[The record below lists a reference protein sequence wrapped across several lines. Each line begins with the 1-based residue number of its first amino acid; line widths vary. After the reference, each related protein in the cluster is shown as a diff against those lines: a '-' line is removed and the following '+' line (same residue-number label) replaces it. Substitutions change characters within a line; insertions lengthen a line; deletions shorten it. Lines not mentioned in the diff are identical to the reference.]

1 MCCRGEPAA
10 GLPALPLLPLP
21 GAACTRAGGQG
32 QARWRRPCCSQGQP
46 LFCGVDQ
53 FIPRGPPH
61 PAGALAGGVCRV
73 SYITCV
79 SCRLAPG
86 CVLRVLG
93 IKFCAAGRQRR
104 GLPAPRLYRPRPPPF
119 CTKIPRATCRASA
132 GTERML
138 GAEQLV
144 GWSAAGGA
152 GRAHRAL
159 LGGAGS
165 RCPPPFDGRT
175 SALTCGHLR
184 V

>member
-1 MCCRGEPAA
+1 MARPRGAVTALCPKGKQWGTQPGLPGARRRGWDGGHASGALGYEMCCRGEPAA
-10 GLPALPLLPLP
+10 RLPALPLLPLP

-73 SYITCV
+73 TYITCV

-119 CTKIPRATCRASA
+119 CTKIP
-132 GTERML
+132 
-138 GAEQLV
+138 
-144 GWSAAGGA
+144 
-152 GRAHRAL
+152 
-159 LGGAGS
+159 
-165 RCPPPFDGRT
+165 
-175 SALTCGHLR
+175 
-184 V
+184 